1 MTRDDWSRIGIAAA
15 LALVVG
21 AALYFGGRWQERSI
35 AASDRQERIEEVEA
49 ARSDLAGAREEL
61 AAAEDRIR
69 LLWARSLLFETAV
82 DLDRRNFGT
91 ANEHLRAAS
100 QQLEAVQ
107 TGPPSM
113 DATGLRALQR
123 SIAETNLNVA
133 TDLEVQRAQI
143 MDFLARL
150 DALLPEERPGPGASV
165 RVDPEAPDTAP
176 ARSQ

>member
-1 MTRDDWSRIGIAAA
+1 MTRNDWRRIGIAAGVA
-15 LALVVG
+15 LAVG
-21 AALYFGGRWQERSI
+21 AVLYFGGRWQERGI
-35 AASDRQERIEEVEA
+35 AASDRAERIEEVEA
-49 ARSDLAGAREEL
+49 VRSDLARSRGEL

-91 ANEHLRAAS
+91 ANQHLRAAS
-100 QQLEAVQ
+100 QQLEAVR
-107 TGPPSM
+107 TGPPGM
-113 DATGLRALQR
+113 DAAELRALQL

-133 TDLEVQRAQI
+133 TDLEVQRAQV

-165 RVDPEAPDTAP
+165 RVDPEAPDTPP
-176 ARSQ
+176 ARSP